1 MNYFLSRLDS
11 LKEVFRARQAEMRR
25 MEGDVES
32 AKAMVETFEDSSSEK
47 KLKFYRAMTFYT
59 HNLVECLREK
69 VRKY

>member
-1 MNYFLSRLDS
+1 MDYFLPRLDS

-59 HNLVECLREK
+59 HNLVECLQEK
-69 VRKY
+69 VRKL